1 MNTERLFTISKKIQ
15 HEINAMGLISNLDQ
29 LVNQLREAINYP
41 SENTQRAVEDTLNQ
55 LYQGLDKANSKD
67 FSPGIRSELDEL
79 IVNRQANINTLIGL
93 GLSSQLQSI
102 FAGGYTSVQSLDQLR
117 ALAEDVTAF
126 TEALEQINTSF
137 TTLGIKDEE
146 LNVGESVVGMTI
158 PREGI
163 NGGLRGLQREIAFFA
178 QFLVELTEVI
188 EGSTEENEVYSLHAS
203 DFGID
208 VMATLPVAAQFAAIV
223 AGVKAAF
230 DMIKDFKNLKEKA
243 EELGVDEDTVN
254 KLTEKG
260 EAAMETKLDEIHA
273 EIFQDCK
280 VDENG
285 RVNELKSGMKLRLN
299 GLANRMDQ
307 GFSFEV
313 RTSLPE
319 SPSEEDEKHVEA
331 IRSFGS
337 IKFEPLEGSRL
348 LELPENEDDE
358 GSLSESS
365 ENEDDEDNS
374 TKSKTSKK

>member
-15 HEINAMGLISNLDQ
+15 EEIDDMELIYHFEQ
-29 LVNQLREAINYP
+29 LVSQLQDAINVP
-41 SENTQRAVEDTLNQ
+41 NEDTQRAVESTLNQ
-55 LYQGLDKANSKD
+55 LHQGLADADSSH

-79 IVNRQANINTLIGL
+79 IVNGRANTNKLIGL

-102 FAGGYTSVQSLDQLR
+102 FAGGYTSVQSLDQLQS
-117 ALAEDVTAF
+117 LAEDVKAF

-137 TTLGIKDEE
+137 TALGIKDEE
-146 LNVGESVVGMTI
+146 LNAGESVVGMTI

-178 QFLVELTEVI
+178 QFLVELTEVT

-208 VMATLPVAAQFAAIV
+208 VMATLSVAAQFATIV

-230 DMIKDFKNLKEKA
+230 DIIKGFKNLKENA
-243 EELGVDEDTVN
+243 EQLGVDEDTVN

-260 EAAMETKLDEIHA
+260 KAAMETKIDEIHA

-313 RTSLPE
+313 RTSLSE

-337 IKFEPLEGSRL
+337 IKFEPLSGSRL

-358 GSLSESS
+358 
-365 ENEDDEDNS
+365 DDS